1 MNLENSKFTENSKTM
16 ILYEEKS
23 TLDMIRKLVSKDK
36 SKYENIEIDKFPFI
50 LGKLQE
56 FTDYQIQDDCVSRLH
71 LKIDEIEGDYYITD
85 LNSTNGTFINGYRLE
100 SNEQRQINIGDEIK
114 VANINYKFT

>member
-1 MNLENSKFTENSKTM
+1 ML
-16 ILYEEKS
+16 LYEEKS